1 MRRKV
6 AVTAGVVIAVLLVVL
21 QASEPTPSEAYSG
34 PCTNGTSISATS
46 GRELLRPCEH
56 TTAKCTSWTRAG
68 TCDGYARYVKLCEVL
83 PGRRMRADRGVQI
96 PVAQEVRRTGVTR
109 NADPAHLP

>member
-68 TCDGYARYVKLCEVL
+68 TCDGYARYVKLCEYCLVDECEQTEECKFRL
-83 PGRRMRADRGVQI
+83 HRKCEGQA
-96 PVAQEVRRTGVTR
+96 
-109 NADPAHLP
+109 